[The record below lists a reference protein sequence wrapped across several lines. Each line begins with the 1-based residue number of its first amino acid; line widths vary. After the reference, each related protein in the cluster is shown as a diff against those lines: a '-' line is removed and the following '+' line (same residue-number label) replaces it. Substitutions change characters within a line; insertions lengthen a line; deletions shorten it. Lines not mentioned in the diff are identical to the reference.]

1 MGDPQSYR
9 SAEDIDECAKR
20 DPIPR
25 FRKKLV
31 ENGVA
36 KEEELT
42 KIDEKIKGEIE
53 EAITFARESPDPD
66 PKEAYVDVSDG
77 VEV

>member
-1 MGDPQSYR
+1 VGDPQLYR
-9 SAEDIDECAKR
+9 SAEDVEHCVRR

-31 ENGVA
+31 ENGII
-36 KEEELT
+36 KEQELT
-42 KIDEKIKGEIE
+42 KIDEEITREIE
-53 EAITFARESPDPD
+53 EAVKFARESPDPD
-66 PKEAYVDVSDG
+66 PKEAYTDVSDG